1 VLPTRTCALICSNT
15 SRSAASQVAP
25 LGHPAVRRHSIVRVH
40 ADGCGY
46 STRVPCLK
54 FPGISDGIRGRTDIA
69 NNRLT
74 TNPTSSC
81 LQMIKASSST
91 LESQQ
96 ACELPPGRARL
107 ARRSQGRCHAYRN
120 LPVNQRRRTT
130 ASCAVHCPAALAVAV
145 MPVSERCRGA
155 GTSARE
161 TYGLGGRPALR
172 ASCRPSSTA
181 SSSVDPRV
189 SL

>member
-1 VLPTRTCALICSNT
+1 VLPTRTCALICGNT

-74 TNPTSSC
+74 TNPTSSY

-145 MPVSERCRGA
+145 LPVFRTLSRGRHFGKGHLWPR
-155 GTSARE
+155 GTASFASLLSPKPYRE
-161 TYGLGGRPALR
+161 QLSR
-172 ASCRPSSTA
+172 SPSS
-181 SSSVDPRV
+181 
-189 SL
+189 L